1 MTHHDEAAGLSGQVA
16 GPRVLVVDDEPDELA
31 LLATHLRRAGCDVR
45 EARSAEDALAD
56 DAHLDVDVAF
66 VDLRLP
72 GMGGWELVEE
82 LRARRPGLPL
92 VVTSVL
98 DAHDYP
104 AVEATLP
111 KPFVGESVRAALRE
125 ALPGWSP

>member
-1 MTHHDEAAGLSGQVA
+1 MS
-16 GPRVLVVDDEPDELA
+16 PRALVVDDEPDERT
-31 LLATHLRRAGCDVR
+31 LLATHLHRLGLEVR
-45 EARSAEDALAD
+45 ETRSAEEALSD
-56 DAHLDVDVAF
+56 DANLDVDVAF

-82 LRARRPGLPL
+82 LRARCPGLP
-92 VVTSVL
+92 VVVVSVL

-104 AVEATLP
+104 NVEAALP
-111 KPFVGESVRAALRE
+111 KPFVGENVRTALDQ